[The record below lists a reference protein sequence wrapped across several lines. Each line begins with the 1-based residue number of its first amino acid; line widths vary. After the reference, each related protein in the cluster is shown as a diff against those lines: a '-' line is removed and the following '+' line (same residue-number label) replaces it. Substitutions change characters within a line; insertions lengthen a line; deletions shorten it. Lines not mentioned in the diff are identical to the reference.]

1 MGLRDTLKNLNE
13 NGIPVPFIRDPF
25 KGKASIVATIFLG
38 AAFMCGL
45 CSVIALAS
53 ALAKAAGIF
62 ASFTDAQQAVTTAFN
77 LSFQFF
83 LAAGGF
89 YVGHGFQR
97 GEKGQIS
104 VDSDDKDKP

>member
-1 MGLRDTLKNLNE
+1 MGFFQNLNE
-13 NGIPVPFIRDPF
+13 NGIPVPFVRDPF
-25 KGKASIVATIFLG
+25 KGKASIIATVFLASSILCG
-38 AAFMCGL
+38 MC
-45 CSVIALAS
+45 SMIALAS

-62 ASFTDAQQAVTTAFN
+62 QSFTDAQQAVTTAFN

-97 GEKGQIS
+97 NDKGSIS
-104 VDSDDKDKP
+104 IDSDDKDKS